1 MDEAHKKKI
10 TAAYLDT
17 DLEDRPGEEWEDVPG
32 FDGYFRISNF
42 GRVKRIERDIYDS
55 QGGWYILPAKI
66 RLAQINHSPNRFTHD
81 NTQRLQVTLQLQNKK
96 YSFMVHRIVYYCFV
110 EPFDLDDLDLNVVAR
125 DGNGLNIRPD
135 NLLLATVHERCQR
148 TYEAGRLPSPAEI
161 DPDNIKKAVKA
172 STAVTSKK
180 VSRYDLQGKLIKTYI
195 SIQDAARR
203 THMSH
208 NGIQR
213 LANNPNMK
221 PNRAY
226 WRFGDAP
233 FIEIEKAR
241 QKWLAHHKM
250 AVGKKV
256 TKYDLQ
262 GNPIGWYAAL
272 SEAAGESGVS
282 HKTITNCTKGI
293 TRQAGGFQWKLGHHK
308 KKLPPLDNLKSY

>member
-1 MDEAHKKKI
+1 M
-10 TAAYLDT
+10 
-17 DLEDRPGEEWEDVPG
+17 
-32 FDGYFRISNF
+32 
-42 GRVKRIERDIYDS
+42 ERDIYDS

-66 RLAQINHSPNRFTHD
+66 RLAQINHSPNKFTHD

-96 YSFMVHRIVYYCFV
+96 SSFMVHRMVHYCFV
-110 EPFDLDDLDLNVVAR
+110 QPFDLDNPDLNVVSR

-135 NLLLATVHERCQR
+135 KLLLATVQERCER
-148 TYEAGRLPSPAEI
+148 TYKAGRLPSPGEI
-161 DPDNIKKAVKA
+161 NPINIKKGVKA

-180 VSRYDLQGKLIKTYI
+180 VSKYDLPGKLIETYI

-203 THMSH
+203 IGMSH
-208 NGIQR
+208 DGIQR
-213 LANNPNMK
+213 VANNPNLK

-241 QKWLAHHKM
+241 QKWHAHHKM

-262 GNPIGWYAAL
+262 GNPIECYAAL
-272 SEAAGESGVS
+272 SEAAVANGVS
-282 HKTITNCTKGI
+282 HKSITNCTKGI
-293 TRQAGGFQWKLGHHK
+293 TRQAGGFQWKLGHHR
-308 KKLPPLDNLKSY
+308 KKLPPFK